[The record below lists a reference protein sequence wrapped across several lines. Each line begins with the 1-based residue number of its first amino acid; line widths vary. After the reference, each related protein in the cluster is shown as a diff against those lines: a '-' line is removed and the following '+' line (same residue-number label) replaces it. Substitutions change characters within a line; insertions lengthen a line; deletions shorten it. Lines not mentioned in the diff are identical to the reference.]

1 MSQAYGGERR
11 LATALL
17 SLASGEVVGKIV
29 TLVTL
34 VWVARALGIEQFGV
48 FTFGMGLGMLVAA
61 IPSFAPTSRM
71 IQLVGS
77 RVETLAV
84 RLAAL
89 NIVRWAFTVPAI
101 GIPVPFVLLRSDPV
115 DRWTISL
122 MVLTAIL
129 DNSIKVWMAACTALD
144 RQAATALV
152 LVGQRV
158 VTLGLVAVALIT
170 VPSSATVAAAFTAGS
185 LLANA
190 AMMLLARSFGAR
202 TDYRQMRREHFRELL
217 AAVPVTAGGNV
228 FSEGLARVDVILIG
242 LLVGDAAVGLYG
254 VAIRLMETALFVS
267 WTLSRALTPE
277 LVRAHTREEMS
288 PPVRLGLVLLVALY
302 LPYGAVLAIAGGDL
316 VSFLFGAVYDTGAVL
331 VLLSSAPLL
340 FGISHFASTVLFARR
355 PDPAVAVATA
365 VAFGVNLLVNLVLLS
380 HLGAEAAALAKISAF
395 AVQAI
400 ILTLSMRR
408 IASLRG
414 TFQGVLVAA
423 AATAI
428 ACLSFLVDL
437 HVLPTVLI
445 AGLVYCV
452 SWFFLTTRFD
462 RRTAEWIAR
471 ARGERQ
477 PKQRKRSKDPQEPP
491 RILG

>member
-1 MSQAYGGERR
+1 MAQAHGGERR

-34 VWVARALGIEQFGV
+34 VWVARTLGIERFGV

-101 GIPVPFVLLRSDPV
+101 GIAVPFVLLRSDPM

-144 RQAATALV
+144 RQSATALV

-158 VTLGLVAVALIT
+158 VTLGLVAFALVAA
-170 VPSSATVAAAFTAGS
+170 PSSATAAAAFATGS

-190 AMMLLARSFGAR
+190 AMMLLTRSFGAR
-202 TDYRQMRREHFRELL
+202 ADYKQLRRQHLRELL
-217 AAVPVTAGGNV
+217 AAVPVTAGSNI

-267 WTLSRALTPE
+267 WTLSRALTPD
-277 LVRAHTREEMS
+277 LVRAHIREEMS
-288 PPVRLGLVLLVALY
+288 PPARLGMVLLVALY
-302 LPYGAVLAIAGGDL
+302 VPYGAVLAIAGSDL
-316 VSFLFGAVYDTGAVL
+316 VSFLFGADYDTGS
-331 VLLSSAPLL
+331 VLLLLSPAPLL

-355 PDPAVAVATA
+355 PDPAVAMATA
-365 VAFGVNLLVNLVLLS
+365 VAFGVNLLVNMVLLS

-400 ILTLSMRR
+400 ILTVSVRK

-414 TFQGVLVAA
+414 SVQGALVAT

-428 ACLSFLVDL
+428 ACLPFLIDL

-452 SWFFLTTRFD
+452 SWYLLTTRFD
-462 RRTAEWIAR
+462 HRTAAWIAR

-477 PKQRKRSKDPQEPP
+477 PRPRKRVKDRSAP
-491 RILG
+491 RRVR